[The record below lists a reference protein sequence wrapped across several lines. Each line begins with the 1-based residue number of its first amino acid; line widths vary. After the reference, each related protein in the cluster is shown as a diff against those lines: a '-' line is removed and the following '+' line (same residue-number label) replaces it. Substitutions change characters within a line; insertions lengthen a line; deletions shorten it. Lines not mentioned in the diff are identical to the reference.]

1 MRVISKK
8 IKQEPTRAAAPEQGA
23 AASFYSTENERFCRG
38 DGQRAAAKTVEEYL
52 LSPNKK
58 ILSKS
63 LAKHPLAL
71 VIRIVGKNK
80 PLPEKG
86 VTA

>member
-1 MRVISKK
+1 MRAISQK
-8 IKQEPTRAAAPEQGA
+8 IIQEPTRAAALEQGA

-58 ILSKS
+58 ILFKS
-63 LAKHPLAL
+63 LAKHTLAL
-71 VIRIVGKNK
+71 VIRIEGNRKT
-80 PLPEKG
+80 G
-86 VTA
+86 

>member
-1 MRVISKK
+1 MKRFSFFHVKYISLAE
-8 IKQEPTRAAAPEQGA
+8 QAAAPEQGA

-63 LAKHPLAL
+63 LASWTTRRTDGPW
-71 VIRIVGKNK
+71 
-80 PLPEKG
+80 PW
-86 VTA
+86 TTSFW

>member
-71 VIRIVGKNK
+71 VIRIEGNRKT
-80 PLPEKG
+80 G
-86 VTA
+86 

>member
-1 MRVISKK
+1 MRAISQK
-8 IKQEPTRAAAPEQGA
+8 IIQEPTRAAALEQVA

-58 ILSKS
+58 ILFKS
-63 LAKHPLAL
+63 LAKHTLAL
-71 VIRIVGKNK
+71 VIRIEGNRKT
-80 PLPEKG
+80 G
-86 VTA
+86 

>member
-38 DGQRAAAKTVEEYL
+38 DSQRAAAKTVEEYL

-58 ILSKS
+58 ILFKS

-71 VIRIVGKNK
+71 VIRIEGEINS
-80 PLPEKG
+80 LPEKG

>member
-1 MRVISKK
+1 MRAISQK
-8 IKQEPTRAAAPEQGA
+8 IKQEPARAAAPEQGA

-71 VIRIVGKNK
+71 VIRIEGNRKT
-80 PLPEKG
+80 G
-86 VTA
+86 

>member
-52 LSPNKK
+52 LSPN
-58 ILSKS
+58 
-63 LAKHPLAL
+63 
-71 VIRIVGKNK
+71 
-80 PLPEKG
+80 
-86 VTA
+86 